1 MALPPHPDPG
11 TPDSRGP
18 GRYLWWL
25 VTSQP
30 WRVLRGALWGTL
42 WMSAMMFEPYLIRG
56 AINNGLVAGDRGAL
70 VWWSAAMATVG
81 LTSAGIGLLRHRT
94 MTFVRMDAA
103 YRTVQVVTRR
113 VARLGAVL
121 PRRVATGE
129 VVTIGTTDIGQVSRV
144 LTITGPGVGALVACG
159 VVTVLVLSISPL
171 LGVLIVLG
179 VPVVAVV
186 VGPLLA
192 RLRRVE
198 TGYRRRQGE
207 LTARAGDIVAGLRVL
222 RGIGGEELFAGRY
235 RELSQRLRAEG
246 YRVGAVTSWVRALA
260 VGLPGLFVALVTWLA
275 ARMVAQG
282 SLQVG
287 DLVAVYAY
295 AAVLVVPVSF
305 IIEGGHDLAR
315 GLVSARRVVDVLNLA
330 PDVADEGKVRGP
342 APPADVPAPPADV
355 PAPPADLRD
364 PGSGLTV
371 RAGELLAVATADPA
385 AAAALADRL
394 GRYAGTEVELGGVP
408 LARLPLAEVRRR
420 ILVAEGDAYLFAGT
434 LRDLLRPVAATDD
447 ATIARYLHAASA
459 EDIVDG
465 LPDGLDT
472 PIGTQ
477 ARTLSGGQRQRMRL
491 ARALLASPAVLILLE
506 PTSAVDAHTEAAI
519 TDRLRAVRAGRTT
532 VVATTSPLLLDRAD
546 RVAYLVDGRV
556 AATGSHAELLAGC
569 PGYRGLVTRGT
580 EPEPAGVR
588 S

>member
-42 WMSAMMFEPYLIRG
+42 WMSALMLEPYLIRG
-56 AINNGLVAGDRGAL
+56 AINDGLVAGDRGAL
-70 VWWSAAMATVG
+70 VWWSAAMAAVG
-81 LTSAGIGLLRHRT
+81 LASAGIGLLRHRT

-113 VARLGAVL
+113 VARLGAAL

-129 VVTIGTTDIGQVSRV
+129 VVTIGTTDIAQVARV

-159 VVTVLVLSISPL
+159 VVAVLVIGISPL

-179 VPVVAVV
+179 VPAVTVV

-222 RGIGGEELFAGRY
+222 RGIGGEQLFAGRY
-235 RELSQRLRAEG
+235 RGLSQRLRAEG

-305 IIEGGHDLAR
+305 IIEGGHDLVH
-315 GLVSARRVVDVLNLA
+315 GLVAARRVVDLLNLA
-330 PDVADEGKVRGP
+330 PDVEDGDEDEDEDEGTVPGP
-342 APPADVPAPPADV
+342 APPAD
-355 PAPPADLRD
+355 LQD
-364 PGSGLTV
+364 PGSGLAV
-371 RAGELLAVATADPA
+371 RAGELLAVAAADPA

-394 GRYAGTEVELGGVP
+394 GRYTGTEARFGGVP

-434 LRDLLRPVAATDD
+434 LRDLLRPAAATDD

-477 ARTLSGGQRQRMRL
+477 ARTLSGGQRQRVRL
-491 ARALLASPAVLILLE
+491 ARALLADPEVLILLE

-556 AATGSHAELLAGC
+556 AATGSHAELLTGC
-569 PGYRGLVTRGT
+569 PGYRTLVTRGT
-580 EPEPAGVR
+580 EPEPAGVAP
-588 S
+588 